1 MEKIFFD
8 INFCR
13 YIPGCESLLVLD
25 DMRYQGYNLT
35 STLSPCQLSSYT
47 ETILESLAVLHTAGL
62 VLKHKHR
69 AQSLTAVY
77 PFLMDINVYSQW
89 RTQLF
94 QEKLDHLQG
103 N

>member
-1 MEKIFFD
+1 
-8 INFCR
+8 
-13 YIPGCESLLVLD
+13 
-25 DMRYQGYNLT
+25 MRYQGYNLT
-35 STLSPCQLSSYT
+35 STLSPRQLSSYT

-94 QEKLDHLQG
+94 QEKLNHLQG
-103 N
+103 TRE